1 MKRLNSLQTNA
12 QVLEQ
17 IRRSRGRIAQNNLPE
32 MRRFTERAGVNVSSF
47 KSNSSIL
54 EIGVNFVLFL
64 LLFVKVARAITAK

>member
-64 LLFVKVARAITAK
+64 LLFVKVALAITAK